1 AHLGGFTLRPGGS
14 PWLGAALRGREQ
26 AREAVDRAVLLS
38 TRTLPRLTAR
48 LTAACEETGLRRP
61 ASQGEKAAGLAL
73 FAALRDA
80 ERAGFRERRALR
92 KQARAQWEVLRL
104 AGPGET
110 SLGRA
115 GIDGTSQHGEPRLPS
130 GYPALVQAW
139 QEAAAQVGALAA
151 AAPLAGLEED

>member
-1 AHLGGFTLRPGGS
+1 RVRDDLREFAHLGGFTLRPGGS
-14 PWLGAALRGREQ
+14 PWLGAALHNREQ

-48 LTAACEETGLRRP
+48 LSAACEETGLRRP
-61 ASQGEKAAGLAL
+61 ASQRDRAAVMPL
-73 FAALRDA
+73 FGALRDA
-80 ERAGFRERRALR
+80 EQAGFRDRRALR

-104 AGPGET
+104 AGPGAA

-115 GIDGTSQHGEPRLPS
+115 GPDGTSQHGEPRLPS

-139 QEAAAQVGALAA
+139 QEAAAQVDAL
-151 AAPLAGLEED
+151 